1 VDDWPFREIW
11 AVDFE
16 YHFWKGGHDERDGG
30 KPVPLC
36 LVAKELRSGRVIR
49 PWQDE
54 FGPFPPYR
62 LDADA
67 LFVAYAA
74 NAELSCHA
82 VLGWGQPARVLD
94 LHAEFRC
101 WTNNAAITREKGFY
115 KLPRV
120 LSFLGLDSISSSYK
134 ADMIGRILAGP
145 PYSRQERLDIL
156 DYCQSDVEGLARLL
170 PGMAALIP
178 DLRHALHRGRYLW
191 PVAQMEL
198 RGIPVDVPAL
208 NRIRPRWGDIQLDLI
223 QRIDAN
229 YGVYDGRSFRID
241 RFDAYVTRARI
252 PWPRYPDGK
261 PILRRRVFRE
271 MARLHPQ
278 LEPLRELRS
287 SLAEL
292 RLNRLAVGADGR
304 CRAALMPFA
313 SKTSRNQPGSTSYIF
328 GPAKWIRFFIQPAP
342 GRVLIHRDYS
352 QQEVYIAA
360 VLSGDA
366 ALLAACET
374 GDVYIA
380 MAKQFGF
387 VPADATKQTHPE
399 VRDVF
404 KTVVLAIQYGMKA
417 RSLALR
423 TGLSQFEAAELLVR
437 LQCAYPRFWAFA
449 EQVASEAALF
459 LEIRTAYGWRMRTPP
474 GTNPRTVRNFPMQAG
489 GAEILRAAC
498 ILGEGRGLELV
509 APVHDALMCEGPAE
523 AAADISAAL
532 DRAMRD
538 ASRAVLRGYELPTD
552 EQVIHHTGRFFD
564 KRGAR
569 MWTEINGLISR
580 LEEQKRGRF

>member
-1 VDDWPFREIW
+1 VVDWPFREIW

-16 YHFWKGGHDERDGG
+16 YHFWNGGHDDRDGG
-30 KPVPLC
+30 KPVPVC
-36 LVAKELRSGRVIR
+36 LVAKELRSGRVVR
-49 PWQDE
+49 QWQDE

-74 NAELSCHA
+74 NAELSCHT
-82 VLGWGQPARVLD
+82 VRGWGQPARVLD

-101 WTNNAAITREKGFY
+101 WVNDATATREKGFF

-120 LSFLGLDSISSSYK
+120 LSFFGLDSISTTYK
-134 ADMIGRILAGP
+134 TDMIDRILAGP
-145 PYSRQERLDIL
+145 PYTRQERLDIL

-170 PGMAALIP
+170 PHMAALIP

-191 PVAQMEL
+191 PVARMEV
-198 RGIPVDVPAL
+198 RGIPVDVQAL
-208 NRIRPRWGDIQLDLI
+208 TRIRSRWNDIQLDLI
-223 QRIDAN
+223 KRIDIGF
-229 YGVYDGRSFRID
+229 GVYEGRSFRVD
-241 RFDAYVTRARI
+241 RFNAYLARERI
-252 PWPRYPDGK
+252 PWTRYADGK
-261 PILRRRVFRE
+261 PILRRQIFRE

-292 RLNRLAVGADGR
+292 RLNRIGVGVDGR
-304 CRAALMPFA
+304 CRTALMPFA
-313 SKTSRNQPGSTSYIF
+313 SKTSRNQPGSASYIF
-328 GPAKWIRFFIQPAP
+328 GPAKWIRFFIRPAP

-352 QQEVYIAA
+352 QQEVCIAA
-360 VLSGDA
+360 AVSGDE

-374 GDVYIA
+374 GDAYIA

-387 VPADATKQTHPE
+387 VPADATKETHPE

-417 RSLALR
+417 PSLALR

-437 LQCAYPRFWAFA
+437 LECSYRRFWAYA
-449 EQVASEAALF
+449 EQVANEAALF
-459 LEIRTAYGWRMRTPP
+459 LEVRTPFGWRMRTPP

-509 APVHDALMCEGPAE
+509 APVHDALMCEGLAE
-523 AAADISAAL
+523 DAEDISVAL
-532 DRAMRD
+532 DRTMRD
-538 ASRAVLRGYELPTD
+538 ASRAVLRGYELRTD
-552 EQVIHHTGRFFD
+552 AQVIHHAGRFFD
-564 KRGAR
+564 KRGLR
-569 MWTEINGLISR
+569 MWTEINGLVDR
-580 LEEQKRGRF
+580 LEAAQRHG